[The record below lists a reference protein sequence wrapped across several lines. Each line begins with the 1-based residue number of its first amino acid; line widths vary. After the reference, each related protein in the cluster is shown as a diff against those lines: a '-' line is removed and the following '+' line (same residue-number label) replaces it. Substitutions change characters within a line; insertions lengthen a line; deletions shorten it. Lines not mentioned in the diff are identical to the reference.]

1 MFAKHLSIP
10 RRIAQHCNVHTL
22 KETILGQIKGC
33 SWAKTLD
40 SVYGSM
46 IKTNANQ
53 DCFLMNQFI
62 SACSIFFRID
72 FAGSAFAHMEDPN
85 VLVYNALIKG
95 CVHCCYSDLA
105 LVYYIQMLRNNVM
118 PTSYSFSSLIKAC
131 TLLMDSAFGKAVHG
145 VVWKHGFDSHVF
157 VQTTLIEFYSTLGDV
172 GDSRRV
178 FDDMSERDVFAWTI
192 MIAAHVRNEDMNS
205 AARLFDEM
213 PEKNIATWNTMID
226 GYTKAG
232 NVESVESLFNQM
244 PARDIISWTSMMS
257 CYSRN
262 KRFSN
267 VIDLF
272 HHMINKGI
280 IPDEV
285 TMTTVISACAH
296 LGALDFGKEVHLY
309 LMLNGF
315 HFDVFIG
322 SSLVD
327 MYAKCGSIDRS
338 LLVFYKLRNKNLYCW
353 NSVID
358 GLAAHGY
365 AEEALRMFVEMER
378 KRIQPNAVTFISIL
392 TACTHA
398 GFIEEGR
405 RRFMSMI
412 QDYCISP
419 QVEHYGCMVDLL
431 SKGGLLE
438 DALQI
443 IRSMAFE
450 PNAFIW
456 GALLN
461 GCKLHRNLE
470 IAHIAVQNLMV
481 LEPSNSGHYSLLV
494 NMYAEV
500 NRWREVVKIR
510 TTMKDLGIEKRCPG
524 SSWVE
529 IDKKIHLFATSDKY
543 HPSYGQVN
551 LLLTELNE
559 QLRLAG
565 FVPELGS
572 LFYDDLGSSTR
583 RVLKRRISL

>member
-1 MFAKHLSIP
+1 MFEAMLAKHLPIP
-10 RRIAQHCNVHTL
+10 KRIAQHCNVHTL
-22 KETILGQIKGC
+22 KETILSQIKGC
-33 SWAKTLD
+33 STAKTLD

-46 IKTNANQ
+46 IKTDANQ

-62 SACSIFFRID
+62 SACSIFSHID
-72 FAGSAFAHMEDPN
+72 FAGSAFPQMEDPN
-85 VLVYNALIKG
+85 ALVYNALIRG
-95 CVHCCYSDLA
+95 CVHCCYSDQA
-105 LVYYIQMLRNNVM
+105 LEYYMLMLRNNII

-145 VVWKHGFDSHVF
+145 HVWKHGFDSHVF
-157 VQTTLIEFYSTLGDV
+157 VQTTLVEFYSTLGDI
-172 GDSRRV
+172 GDSRKV
-178 FDDMSERDVFAWTI
+178 FDGMPERDVFAWTT
-192 MIAAHVRNEDMNS
+192 MISAHVRYGDMNS
-205 AARLFDEM
+205 AGRLFDEM
-213 PEKNIATWNTMID
+213 PEKYIATWNTMID
-226 GYTKAG
+226 GYSKSG
-232 NVESVESLFNQM
+232 NVESAESLFNQM
-244 PARDIISWTSMMS
+244 PARDIISWTTMMS
-257 CYSRN
+257 CYSQN

-267 VIDLF
+267 VIALF
-272 HHMINKGI
+272 HDMINKGL

-296 LGALDFGKEVHLY
+296 LGALDLGKEVHFY

-315 HFDVFIG
+315 DLDVYIG
-322 SSLVD
+322 SSLID
-327 MYAKCGSIDRS
+327 MYAKCGNIDRS
-338 LLVFYKLRNKNLYCW
+338 LLVFYKLQNKNLYCW
-353 NSVID
+353 NSMID

-365 AEEALRMFVEMER
+365 AEEALRMFVKMER

-405 RRFMSMI
+405 RRFMSMV
-412 QDYCISP
+412 QDYCITP

-438 DALQI
+438 DALEM
-443 IRSMAFE
+443 IRSMTYE
-450 PNAFIW
+450 PNSFIW

-470 IAHIAVQNLMV
+470 IAHVAVQNLIV
-481 LEPSNSGHYSLLV
+481 LEPRNSGHYNLLV

-500 NRWREVVKIR
+500 NRWSEVANIR

-529 IDKKIHLFATSDKY
+529 IDRQIHLFAASDKY
-543 HPSYGQVN
+543 HQSYVQVH
-551 LLLTELNE
+551 LLLAELDE

-565 FVPELGS
+565 YVPELGTI
-572 LFYDDLGSSTR
+572 L
-583 RVLKRRISL
+583 